1 MAFVVGVVGNDGEG
15 SRAGE
20 IENNLQCLLEDLGV
34 ERTVMLVDLI
44 RAVMDTTGYGNVSIV
59 INDRRVETI
68 KQEFSYK

>member
-1 MAFVVGVVGNDGEG
+1 MAFEVNVVSDDGAE

-20 IENNLQCLLEDLGV
+20 IETNLQCLLEDLGV

-44 RAVMDTTGYGNVSIV
+44 RAVMETTGYGNVSIV